1 MLKIYGK
8 HHTAL
13 SVQNLKL
20 NYTMMT
26 AIDFFSYG
34 AAICMIL
41 GYVPQAWRTIRTRD
55 TDGIAMTTFV
65 MMGLGSAFFVVLGF
79 LTHVWALWVTNIIT
93 LLSSVVIFGIK
104 IYNDYF
110 SPRAKERRKAKK

>member
-1 MLKIYGK
+1 
-8 HHTAL
+8 
-13 SVQNLKL
+13 
-20 NYTMMT
+20 MT

-65 MMGLGSAFFVVLGF
+65 MMGLGSAFFVVLGI

-93 LLSSVVIFGIK
+93 LISSVIIFGIK

-110 SPRAKERRKAKK
+110 KNKKNKNLK

>member
-1 MLKIYGK
+1 MDI
-8 HHTAL
+8 
-13 SVQNLKL
+13 
-20 NYTMMT
+20 
-26 AIDFFSYG
+26 IDFFSYG

-41 GYVPQAWRTIRTRD
+41 GYVPQAYRTIRTRD

-79 LTHVWALWVTNIIT
+79 VTHVWALWVTNIIT
-93 LLSSVVIFGIK
+93 LVCSVIIFGIK

-110 SPRAKERRKAKK
+110 KNNKK

>member
-1 MLKIYGK
+1 MNI
-8 HHTAL
+8 
-13 SVQNLKL
+13 
-20 NYTMMT
+20 T
-26 AIDFFSYG
+26 AIDIFSYG

-41 GYVPQAWRTIRTRD
+41 GYVPQAYTTIKTRD

-93 LLSSVVIFGIK
+93 LISSVIIFGIK
-104 IYNDYF
+104 IYNDHF
-110 SPRAKERRKAKK
+110 SKRAKERKERQKQ

>member
-1 MLKIYGK
+1 MNI
-8 HHTAL
+8 
-13 SVQNLKL
+13 
-20 NYTMMT
+20 T

-41 GYVPQAWRTIRTRD
+41 GYVPQAWTTIRTRD

-93 LLSSVVIFGIK
+93 LVCSVIIFGIK
-104 IYNDYF
+104 IYNDNF
-110 SPRAKERRKAKK
+110 SSRAKARKNAKREKLK